1 MYLLSFTMGRYL
13 SLSVSLCKVPND
25 FVTENTRSGRDI
37 NQKCETLNYLVE
49 TIRLLQKDIH
59 LETGFVWH
67 FLWYVSVP
75 LLFYLMCSFL
85 VHSQHEGKI
94 INGPA
99 NKNINCR
106 WTNKAPELDPVSITP
121 EQISS
126 ANSPPSGELWWHPMN
141 HEWWLN
147 TARHAG
153 FIHDLVLR
161 NACLNLKWETECVCV
176 GGCTRGWV
184 LAYRDCSLDCSFVH
198 VYVKICAWVCM
209 RKSGRDVWLYTL
221 AGVKA
226 DLKQLL
232 INSKNAF
239 LDRRVEKNTLLKINV
254 LSYQKFKSMSTEKDK
269 NMAKLTFSTN
279 L

>member
-67 FLWYVSVP
+67 FHWYVSVP

-99 NKNINCR
+99 NKKHKLPLNKQGSGVGPSFNYSWANIFSEFSSFGGIMMTSNESWMMTKYR
-106 WTNKAPELDPVSITP
+106 TP
-121 EQISS
+121 RRLYS
-126 ANSPPSGELWWHPMN
+126 
-141 HEWWLN
+141 WL
-147 TARHAG
+147 G
-153 FIHDLVLR
+153 FAKCVFK
-161 NACLNLKWETECVCV
+161 LKVRDRVCVCV
-176 GGCTRGWV
+176 CGWV
-184 LAYRDCSLDCSFVH
+184 H
-198 VYVKICAWVCM
+198 PW
-209 RKSGRDVWLYTL
+209 
-221 AGVKA
+221 
-226 DLKQLL
+226 
-232 INSKNAF
+232 
-239 LDRRVEKNTLLKINV
+239 
-254 LSYQKFKSMSTEKDK
+254 MSVSVQRLFTG
-269 NMAKLTFSTN
+269 L
-279 L
+279 